1 MNEETKNYLMQCLR
15 IHADIEEGY
24 NLPDA
29 KRLVIT
35 LSLGGEVI
43 NETKILI

>member
-1 MNEETKNYLMQCLR
+1 MNEEMKNYLMQTLR

-24 NLPDA
+24 NLPNA

-43 NETKILI
+43 NETKLWI